1 MAKGAPRWEF
11 EVIRADDST
20 VDTIN
25 GQLSVKH
32 PLHLYLTEK
41 AAEGWEVAG
50 MAGGGSGLLYFVI
63 LRRQVAE

>member
-1 MAKGAPRWEF
+1 MTQGAPRWEF

-41 AAEGWEVAG
+41 AAEGWDKCSLEG
-50 MAGGGSGLLYFVI
+50 
-63 LRRQVAE
+63 